1 VAESSFA
8 DLVVRVRQG
17 DEQAAAELVRSYEPA
32 IRRAVRFRLSN
43 TSMRT
48 VLDSMDI
55 CQSVLKSFFV
65 RAASGQ
71 YELDQPEDLQKLLTA
86 MARNKLKHQV
96 RKHTAQR
103 RDRRRIDT
111 GADPHLVAAQEATAS
126 QQFSARDLLEAVR
139 RRLSPEELQ
148 LVEWRDEGLDW
159 EAIAGRLHGSPEAL
173 RKKLGRA
180 LDRVAAE
187 LGVDESDDD

>member
-1 VAESSFA
+1 M
-8 DLVVRVRQG
+8 
-17 DEQAAAELVRSYEPA
+17 
-32 IRRAVRFRLSN
+32 RA
-43 TSMRT
+43 

-86 MARNKLKHQV
+86 MARNKLKYQV

-111 GADPHLVAAQEATAS
+111 GTDPRLVAAQEATAS

-139 RRLSPEELQ
+139 QRLAPEELQ

-159 EAIAGRLHGSPEAL
+159 EAIAGRLDGSPEAL
-173 RKKLGRA
+173 RKKLSRA

-187 LGVDESDDD
+187 LGVDENSND